1 MNVLVPFFFTLLGI
15 VLGDDGAAR
24 IEVSANH
31 DVEYTEALSTD
42 TLTMGDGVAA
52 VRINIYEAVG
62 QVGSRRYMAT
72 FDADGHPV
80 DVTDLGKE
88 VDAGFI
94 DELYVTDR
102 RGNTLTVVFTVEAP
116 DFDIAPSPEGG
127 YTIEQADKI
136 TARVINHDAGEQ
148 TDYVLRH
155 TTIVKHLD
163 TDGHIRLQSIRPT
176 TDDLDAF
183 VANHRVCDT
192 SGEDNHLLDA
202 QALRSLLTR
211 FFPLAR

>member
-1 MNVLVPFFFTLLGI
+1 MWNECTCTLFFTLLGI

-88 VDAGFI
+88 VDAG
-94 DELYVTDR
+94 LSTSYMSPTA
-102 RGNTLTVVFTVEAP
+102 VV
-116 DFDIAPSPEGG
+116 
-127 YTIEQADKI
+127 
-136 TARVINHDAGEQ
+136 
-148 TDYVLRH
+148 
-155 TTIVKHLD
+155 
-163 TDGHIRLQSIRPT
+163 IR
-176 TDDLDAF
+176 
-183 VANHRVCDT
+183 
-192 SGEDNHLLDA
+192 
-202 QALRSLLTR
+202 
-211 FFPLAR
+211 